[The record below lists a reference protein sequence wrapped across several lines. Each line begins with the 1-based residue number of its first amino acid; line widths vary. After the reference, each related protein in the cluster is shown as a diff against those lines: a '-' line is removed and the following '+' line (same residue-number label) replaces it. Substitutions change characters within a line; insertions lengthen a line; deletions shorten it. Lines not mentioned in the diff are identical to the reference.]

1 MSTELLDLLSN
12 APHPMVLVC
21 LMLVGLM
28 YGLRYVVVV
37 IFLCAACFYALS
49 EDAARAERARSLAAM
64 LLAERAFPFRLGRG
78 EDR

>member
-1 MSTELLDLLSN
+1 MSTELFDLLSN

-21 LMLVGLM
+21 LLLVGSM

-37 IFLCAACFYALS
+37 IFLCASCFHALS
-49 EDAARAERARSLAAM
+49 VDAARAERARTLAAM
-64 LLAERAFPFRLGRG
+64 LLAERAFPFHLGRS